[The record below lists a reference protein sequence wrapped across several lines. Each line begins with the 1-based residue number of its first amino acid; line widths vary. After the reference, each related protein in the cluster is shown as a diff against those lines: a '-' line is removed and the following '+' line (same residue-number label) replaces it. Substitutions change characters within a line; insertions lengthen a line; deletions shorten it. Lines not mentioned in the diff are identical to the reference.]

1 MCHTMAWKF
10 QAKVVNIRTAVAR
23 SACNFYALSKRSLEQ
38 LREEYATL
46 NQCMLRIEGS
56 LITEFDLESPS
67 RSGSA
72 EALQRSPYTPF
83 AGDGGDGGGPSS
95 RGLDARM
102 RSIETQVAELKAET
116 GSKLDALV
124 AMMIDMQAS
133 TAAIH
138 TKTTTIEDR

>member
-1 MCHTMAWKF
+1 
-10 QAKVVNIRTAVAR
+10 
-23 SACNFYALSKRSLEQ
+23 
-38 LREEYATL
+38 
-46 NQCMLRIEGS
+46 MLRIEGS

-72 EALQRSPYTPF
+72 EALRRSPHTPS
-83 AGDGGDGGGPSS
+83 AGDGGPSS

-102 RSIETQVAELKAET
+102 RNIETQVAELKAET
-116 GSKLDALV
+116 GSKLDALM
-124 AMMIDMQAS
+124 AMVIDMQAS